1 MEEKARLEKEL
12 KEEKTKAASEMAA
25 YPDLYVAVVEQFKR
39 FADFQMAIDAVVA
52 SNLAREGAGGAGLS
66 GATAGGRSEDEIV
79 LDNGL
84 TVAVKRL
91 ESFENGSRKSVK
103 RRMQQDV
110 ESIARLRDR
119 NLMSLRAFVR
129 EPNRFSLVY
138 NYIPNGSL
146 EDAMNRVRE
155 NQLELN
161 WETRLRISVGIV
173 KGLQDESYQQ
183 SL

>member
-1 MEEKARLEKEL
+1 
-12 KEEKTKAASEMAA
+12 
-25 YPDLYVAVVEQFKR
+25 
-39 FADFQMAIDAVVA
+39 
-52 SNLAREGAGGAGLS
+52 
-66 GATAGGRSEDEIV
+66 
-79 LDNGL
+79 
-84 TVAVKRL
+84 
-91 ESFENGSRKSVK
+91 
-103 RRMQQDV
+103 MQQDV

-173 KGLQDESYQQ
+173 KGLQVMK
-183 SL
+183 